1 MKETKSKEK
10 LIMSSLERTRLLEHL
25 VYQQFGSAVGEVA
38 SILLSRGSLS
48 FPQLSRL
55 TSLSPSIVQSSLLIL
70 SIHSLLFH
78 SETEALNGRL
88 LELYELNHSAVERRL
103 RGGMYVEMGSEWE
116 GGRELEEVVKVLW
129 DEGILR
135 REDLYEV
142 VKQRL
147 LEEGRNEDIFEIEQD
162 KKGKKRARISTDEQ
176 AQEAAEKL
184 VRKAFAENFISIVTP
199 GSQLSPSSLE
209 IKWEEELR
217 LLIKGIPTTKDL
229 AKVKS
234 DLREKQIEW
243 AAEERERAKGKGG
256 DISGNASDDDAPRR
270 RKKKRR
276 KGEIASD
283 DEEDEQGDV
292 TNGKT
297 FEKIDPPLP
306 EEVFFRLNPERF
318 HIRWRAQLLTEFARD
333 LYNPFVALVLG
344 LVLDIASR
352 EVDQMSTPS
361 SRAVSLSEINRA
373 YDALQ
378 RDHPSR
384 YLDVSRAFPSSSLPG
399 DDAFP
404 PSKKKSITYILHICE
419 VLAGL
424 DQWGLSTRESF
435 LQQTGEGQHAAW
447 TVNYANLGKEMK
459 RCTVEGIIR
468 DKLGD
473 KELRCWRIMEAK
485 GKLDEKHVARL
496 AFLSVKEAREV
507 LARLSNARLIEPQEV
522 PRSADRAPSRTLYL
536 WYVDFNRTVTSLIAH
551 HYKAL
556 ANIQAQRFE
565 QLERKRGLV
574 EKRERTDVRENEA
587 LLTNRDREDAE
598 ELDWKLEALATAEM
612 RIDKQLFVLR
622 EFDPDPEI

>member
-1 MKETKSKEK
+1 
-10 LIMSSLERTRLLEHL
+10 MSSLERTRLLEHL

-55 TSLSPSIVQSSLLIL
+55 TTLSSTVVHSSLLIL
-70 SIHSLLFH
+70 SIHSLLYH

-88 LELYELNHSAVERRL
+88 TEVYEINHDAVERRL
-103 RGGMYVEMGSEWE
+103 RGGMYVEMGAEWE
-116 GGRELEEVVKVLW
+116 SGAELEEVVKVLW

-147 LEEGRNEDIFEIEQD
+147 LNERSNEDVFGLGIEED
-162 KKGKKRARISTDEQ
+162 KKGKKRARITSDEE
-176 AQEAAEKL
+176 AQEVAEKI
-184 VRKAFAENFISIVTP
+184 VRKAFAENFISCVTP

-217 LLIKGIPTTKDL
+217 LMIKGIPTSKDL
-229 AKVKS
+229 AQVKTL
-234 DLREKQIEW
+234 LREKQQEW
-243 AAEERERAKGKGG
+243 AEEERERAKGKGG
-256 DISGNASDDDAPRR
+256 DTSGQLSDDDAPRR
-270 RKKKRR
+270 KKKKRR
-276 KGEIASD
+276 KGDISTD
-283 DEEDEQGDV
+283 DEEDVDM
-292 TNGKT
+292 GKKS

-333 LYNPFVALVLG
+333 LFNPFVALVLG

-352 EVDQMSTPS
+352 EVDQMSTEG
-361 SRAVSLSEINRA
+361 SRSVTLSEINRA

-378 RDHPSR
+378 RDQPHR
-384 YLDVSRAFPSSSLPG
+384 YLDVSRAFASTSLPG
-399 DDAFP
+399 DEAFP
-404 PSKKKSITYILHICE
+404 PAKKKSITYILHICE

-424 DQWGLSTRESF
+424 DQWGMSTREMF
-435 LQQTGEGQHAAW
+435 LQQEGDGQHAKW
-447 TVNYANLGKEMK
+447 TVNYEALGKAMK
-459 RCTVEGIIR
+459 RATVESIIR

-473 KELRCWRIMEAK
+473 KELRCWRIMEAR

-536 WYVDFNRTVTSLIAH
+536 WYVDFNRTVTSLISH

-556 ANIQAQRFE
+556 ANVQAQRLE
-565 QLERKRGLV
+565 QLERKKGLV
-574 EKRERTDVRENEA
+574 EKRERTDVRENQA
-587 LLTNRDREDAE
+587 LLTRRDQE
-598 ELDWKLEALATAEM
+598 EGADLDWKMEALATAEM
-612 RIDKQLFVLR
+612 RIDRQLFVLR
-622 EFDPDPEI
+622 EFDPDPEM

>member
-1 MKETKSKEK
+1 
-10 LIMSSLERTRLLEHL
+10 MSSLERTRLLEHL
-25 VYQQFGSAVGEVA
+25 VFQQFGSAVGEVA

-48 FPQLSRL
+48 FPQLARL
-55 TSLSPSIVQSSLLIL
+55 TTLSPTIVQSSLLIL
-70 SIHSLLFH
+70 SIHSLLYH

-88 LELYELNHSAVERRL
+88 TELYEMNHDAVERRL
-103 RGGMYVEMGSEWE
+103 RGGMYVEMGAEWE
-116 GGRELEEVVKVLW
+116 GGSELEEVVKVLW

-147 LEEGRNEDIFEIEQD
+147 LNDANNDDVFGLEED
-162 KKGKKRARISTDEQ
+162 KKGKKRARISSDDE
-176 AQEAAEKL
+176 AQHAAEKL
-184 VRKAFAENFISIVTP
+184 VRKAFAENFISCVTP

-217 LLIKGIPTTKDL
+217 LMIKGIPTSKDL
-229 AKVKS
+229 AAVKS
-234 DLREKQIEW
+234 TLREKQLEW

-256 DISGNASDDDAPRR
+256 DASAAVSDDDAPRR
-270 RKKKRR
+270 KKKKRR
-276 KGEIASD
+276 KGDISSE
-283 DEEDEQGDV
+283 EEDEDM
-292 TNGKT
+292 NGKT
-297 FEKIDPPLP
+297 YEKVDPPLP
-306 EEVFFRLNPERF
+306 DEVFLRLNPERF

-333 LYNPFVALVLG
+333 MYNPFVALVLG

-352 EVDQMSTPS
+352 EVDQMSTAV
-361 SRAVSLSEINRA
+361 SRPVSLSEISRA

-378 RDHPSR
+378 RDQPSR
-384 YLDVSRAFPSSSLPG
+384 CLDVSRAFPPKSIDG
-399 DDAFP
+399 DHAFP
-404 PSKKKSITYILHICE
+404 PAKKKAITFILHICE

-424 DQWGLSTRESF
+424 DQWGMSTRAMF
-435 LQQTGEGQHAAW
+435 LEQEGEGQHAKW
-447 TVNYANLGKEMK
+447 RVNYGALGQAMK
-459 RCTVEGIIR
+459 RATVESIIR

-536 WYVDFNRTVTSLIAH
+536 WYVDFNRTVTSLISH

-556 ANIQAQRFE
+556 ANVQAQRLE
-565 QLERKRGLV
+565 QLDKKKGLV
-574 EKRERTDVRENEA
+574 EKRERTDVRENQG
-587 LLTNRDREDAE
+587 LLSRRDQE
-598 ELDWKLEALATAEM
+598 EGADLDWKMEALATAEM

-622 EFDPDPEI
+622 EFDPDPEM

>member
-1 MKETKSKEK
+1 
-10 LIMSSLERTRLLEHL
+10 MSSLERTRLLEHL
-25 VYQQFGSAVGEVA
+25 IYQQFGSAVGEVA

-55 TSLSPSIVQSSLLIL
+55 TTLSPTIVQSSLLIL
-70 SIHSLLFH
+70 SIHSLLYH

-88 LELYELNHSAVERRL
+88 TELYEMNHDAVERRL
-103 RGGMYVEMGSEWE
+103 RGGMYVEMGAEWE
-116 GGRELEEVVKVLW
+116 SGSELEEVVKVLW

-135 REDLYEV
+135 REDLYEI
-142 VKQRL
+142 VKQKL
-147 LEEGRNEDIFEIEQD
+147 LANSIDDDPFGIDED
-162 KKGKKRARISTDEQ
+162 KKGKKRARISSDEE

-184 VRKAFAENFISIVTP
+184 VRKAFAENFISCVTP

-217 LLIKGIPTTKDL
+217 SMIKGIPTSKDL
-229 AKVKS
+229 AEVKR
-234 DLREKQIEW
+234 LLKEKQLEW
-243 AAEERERAKGKGG
+243 AEEERERAKGKGG
-256 DISGNASDDDAPRR
+256 DASAEVSDDDAPRR

-276 KGEIASD
+276 KGDISS
-283 DEEDEQGDV
+283 DEEEDIT
-292 TNGKT
+292 TNKN

-333 LYNPFVALVLG
+333 LFNPFVALVLG

-352 EVDQMSTPS
+352 EVDQMSTQS

-378 RDHPSR
+378 RDQPHR
-384 YLDVSRAFPSSSLPG
+384 YLDVSRAFALTSLPG

-404 PSKKKSITYILHICE
+404 PTKKKSITYILHICE
-419 VLAGL
+419 VLAGQ
-424 DQWGLSTRESF
+424 DQWGMATREMF
-435 LQQTGEGQHAAW
+435 LQQESEGQHAKWRVDYSA
-447 TVNYANLGKEMK
+447 LGRAMK
-459 RCTVEGIIR
+459 RATVEAIIR

-556 ANIQAQRFE
+556 ANLQAQRLE
-565 QLERKRGLV
+565 QLERKKGLV
-574 EKRERTDVRENEA
+574 EKRERTDVRENQS
-587 LLTNRDREDAE
+587 LLSRRDQE
-598 ELDWKLEALATAEM
+598 EGADLDWKMEALATAEM